1 MKMNK
6 QIVKEKIELLKDM
19 VDEYRITRNE
29 SIKNDTIALAREL
42 KEFMFNKGNY
52 HIESGKVSEILLTL
66 NK

>member
-29 SIKNDTIALAREL
+29 SLKNDVIALAKEL
-42 KEFMFNKGNY
+42 NEFMFNKGNY
-52 HIESGKVSEILLTL
+52 HIESGEVFQILLTL